1 MGNLFTRLSSFLF
14 ILIGRQPNSEK
25 KRSGFELARLAA
37 QRIRAGSACSAADSE
52 WAWLFIILIM
62 RQPNSKKQ
70 LSGFELARL
79 AAQRN
84 NTCPAHL
91 ILFFILSFDV

>member
-25 KRSGFELARLAA
+25 ERSGFELARLVA
-37 QRIRAGSACSAADSE
+37 QRIPNGHGFSLSLLCDS
-52 WAWLFIILIM
+52 
-62 RQPNSKKQ
+62 PNSEKER
-70 LSGFELARL
+70 SAFELARL
-79 AAQRN
+79 VAQRD

-91 ILFFILSFDV
+91 ILFLILSFDI

>member
-25 KRSGFELARLAA
+25 KRSGFELARL
-37 QRIRAGSACSAADSE
+37 
-52 WAWLFIILIM
+52 LFILIG
-62 RQPNSKKQ
+62 RQPNSEKER
-70 LSGFELARL
+70 SGFELARL
-79 AAQRN
+79 VAQRD

>member
-25 KRSGFELARLAA
+25 KRSGFELARLVA
-37 QRIRAGSACSAADSE
+37 QRD
-52 WAWLFIILIM
+52 
-62 RQPNSKKQ
+62 
-70 LSGFELARL
+70 
-79 AAQRN
+79 N
-84 NTCPAHL
+84 NRPSHL

>member
-1 MGNLFTRLSSFLF
+1 MENLFTRLSSFLF

-25 KRSGFELARLAA
+25 ERSGFELARLVA
-37 QRIRAGSACSAADSE
+37 QRD
-52 WAWLFIILIM
+52 
-62 RQPNSKKQ
+62 
-70 LSGFELARL
+70 
-79 AAQRN
+79 

>member
-14 ILIGRQPNSEK
+14 ILIGRQPQQRE
-25 KRSGFELARLAA
+25 EA
-37 QRIRAGSACSAADSE
+37 QRIRAGSACSAANSE
-52 WAWLFIILIM
+52 WAWLVIRLIG
-62 RQPNSKKQ
+62 RQPNSEKER
-70 LSGFELARL
+70 SGFELARL
-79 AAQRN
+79 VAQRD

>member
-25 KRSGFELARLAA
+25 KRSGFELTRLAA
-37 QRIRAGSACSAADSE
+37 PRIPNGHGL
-52 WAWLFIILIM
+52 LFRLIG
-62 RQPNSKKQ
+62 RQPNSEKER
-70 LSGFELARL
+70 SGFELARL
-79 AAQRN
+79 VAQRD